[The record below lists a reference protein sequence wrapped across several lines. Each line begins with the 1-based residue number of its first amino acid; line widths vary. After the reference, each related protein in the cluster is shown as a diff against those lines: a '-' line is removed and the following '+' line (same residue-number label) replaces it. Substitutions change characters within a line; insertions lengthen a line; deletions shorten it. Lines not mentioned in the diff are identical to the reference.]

1 MPWQMRAVPVVFAT
15 RWRDK
20 MLRFAGLAFLRLAGI
35 MLMASF
41 AGAMLMRVAPGFAS
55 DDQELNSGL
64 SAQSIQAIRQAHLA
78 DTNIPL
84 FYAQY
89 LAALVKGDLGTSRSL
104 NQPVKDLLR
113 ERLPV
118 TLFNLAFALAVG
130 WLLGLALAVAAQT
143 LRWPVLNFLANGL
156 SGTFISTPAAALAL
170 LFLLLRLPPA
180 LAAALLVFPKIY
192 RYTQNLLEQSSEMPH
207 VLTARAKGAGP
218 VRVLAWHIAPIALPQ
233 LIALIGVSI
242 SIGIGVLLPIE
253 VVSDVAGIGQLAWQA
268 AQSRDL
274 PLLINLTM
282 IVTFVTVCATL
293 ISDAAQRG
301 FTRSAA

>member
-1 MPWQMRAVPVVFAT
+1 
-15 RWRDK
+15 
-20 MLRFAGLAFLRLAGI
+20 MLRFCGWAALRVVAI

-41 AGAMLMRVAPGFAS
+41 TGAMLMRIAPGFSS

-64 SAQSIQAIRQAHLA
+64 SAQSIQAIRQAHLSDA
-78 DTNIPL
+78 NVPR

-89 LAALVKGDLGTSRSL
+89 LASLARGDLGTSRSL
-104 NQPVKDLLR
+104 NQPVKQLLR

-118 TLFNLAFALAVG
+118 TLANLAFALAVG
-130 WLLGLALAVAAQT
+130 WLLGFFLAVAAQVWNI
-143 LRWPVLNFLANGL
+143 RVLTFLGNAL

-170 LFLLLRLPPA
+170 VFLLLRWPPA
-180 LAAALLVFPKIY
+180 FAAALLLFPKVY
-192 RYTQNLLEQSSEMPH
+192 RYTQNLLQQSSEMPH

-218 VRVLAWHIAPIALPQ
+218 WRVLAWHVAPIALPQ
-233 LIALIGVSI
+233 LIALVGVSI

-253 VVSDVAGIGQLAWQA
+253 VVSDVPGIGQLAWHA

-274 PLLINLTM
+274 PLLVNLTM
-282 IVTFVTVCATL
+282 VVTFVTVCATL

>member
-1 MPWQMRAVPVVFAT
+1 
-15 RWRDK
+15 
-20 MLRFAGLAFLRLAGI
+20 MLRFWGWAGLRLAVV

-41 AGAMLMRVAPGFAS
+41 AGAMLMRLAPGFSS

-64 SAQSIQAIRQAHLA
+64 SAQSIQAIRKAHQADA
-78 DTNIPL
+78 NIPR
-84 FYAQY
+84 FYGQY
-89 LAALVKGDLGTSRSL
+89 LVALVKGDLGTSRSL

-118 TLFNLAFALAVG
+118 TLSNLAFALGVG
-130 WLLGLALAVAAQT
+130 WLLGLALAIGAQT
-143 LRWPVLNFLANGL
+143 WNIRALTFLANGL

-170 LFLLLRLPPA
+170 VFLLLRWPPA
-180 LAAALLVFPKIY
+180 FAAALLVFPKIY
-192 RYTQNLLEQSSEMPH
+192 RYTQNLLQQSSEMPH

-218 VRVLAWHIAPIALPQ
+218 WRVLVWHMAPIALPQ
-233 LIALIGVSI
+233 LIALVGVSI

-268 AQSRDL
+268 AEARDL
-274 PLLINLTM
+274 PLLVNLTM
-282 IVTFVTVCATL
+282 VVTFVTVCSTL

-301 FTRSAA
+301 FTRAAA

>member
-1 MPWQMRAVPVVFAT
+1 
-15 RWRDK
+15 
-20 MLRFAGLAFLRLAGI
+20 MLRFCGWAALRVVAI

-41 AGAMLMRVAPGFAS
+41 TGAMLMRIAPGFSS

-64 SAQSIQAIRQAHLA
+64 SAQSIQAIRQMRLSDA
-78 DTNIPL
+78 NVPR
-84 FYAQY
+84 FYIQY
-89 LAALVKGDLGTSRSL
+89 LASLARGDLGTSRSL

-118 TLFNLAFALAVG
+118 TLANLAFALAVG
-130 WLLGLALAVAAQT
+130 WLLGFSLAVAAQVWNVRGLT
-143 LRWPVLNFLANGL
+143 FLGNAL

-170 LFLLLRLPPA
+170 VFLLLRWPPA
-180 LAAALLVFPKIY
+180 FAAALLLFPKVY
-192 RYTQNLLEQSSEMPH
+192 RYTQNLLQQSSEMPH

-218 VRVLAWHIAPIALPQ
+218 WRVLAWHVAPIALPQ
-233 LIALIGVSI
+233 LIALVGVSI

-253 VVSDVAGIGQLAWQA
+253 VVSDVAGIGQLAWHA

-274 PLLINLTM
+274 PLLVNLTM
-282 IVTFVTVCATL
+282 VVTFVTVCATL

-301 FTRSAA
+301 LTRSAA

>member
-1 MPWQMRAVPVVFAT
+1 
-15 RWRDK
+15 
-20 MLRFAGLAFLRLAGI
+20 MLRFWGSAVLRLTAV

-41 AGAMLMRVAPGFAS
+41 AGAMLMRLAPGFTS

-64 SAQSIQAIRQAHLA
+64 SAQSIQAVRQARLA
-78 DTNIPL
+78 DANIAR

-89 LAALVKGDLGTSRSL
+89 LVSLMKGDLGTSRSL
-104 NQPVKDLLR
+104 NQPVKDLLK

-118 TLFNLAFALAVG
+118 TLANLAFALCVG
-130 WLLGLALAVAAQT
+130 WLLGLALAIGVQT
-143 LRWPVLNFLANGL
+143 WNIRALTFLANGL
-156 SGTFISTPAAALAL
+156 SGTFLSTPAAALAL
-170 LFLLLRLPPA
+170 VFLLLRWPPA
-180 LAAALLVFPKIY
+180 FAAALLLFPKIY
-192 RYTQNLLEQSSEMPH
+192 RYTQNLLQQSSEMPH

-218 VRVLAWHIAPIALPQ
+218 WRVLAWHVAPIALPQ
-233 LIALIGVSI
+233 LIALVGVSI

-268 AQSRDL
+268 AESRDL
-274 PLLINLTM
+274 PLLVNLTM
-282 IVTFVTVCATL
+282 VVTFVTVCSTL

>member
-1 MPWQMRAVPVVFAT
+1 
-15 RWRDK
+15 
-20 MLRFAGLAFLRLAGI
+20 MLRFAGRALLRLLLL
-35 MLMASF
+35 MLLASF
-41 AGAMLMRVAPGFAS
+41 AGAMLMRIAPGFNS

-64 SAQSIQAIRQAHLA
+64 SAESIQAIRQAHLA
-78 DTNIPL
+78 DANIPR
-84 FYAQY
+84 FYAHY
-89 LAALVKGDLGTSRSL
+89 LGSLFKGDLGTSRSL

-118 TLFNLAFALAVG
+118 TLLNLAFALGVG
-130 WLLGLALAVAAQT
+130 WLVGVTLAVAAQT
-143 LRWPVLNFLANGL
+143 LRWPALKFLTNGL

-170 LFLLLRLPPA
+170 IFLLLRLPPGF
-180 LAAALLVFPKIY
+180 AAALLIFPKIY
-192 RYTQNLLEQSSEMPH
+192 RYTENLLQQSSEMPH

-218 VRVLAWHIAPIALPQ
+218 LRVLAWHVAPIALPQ
-233 LIALIGVSI
+233 LIALVGVSI

-253 VVSDVAGIGQLAWQA
+253 VVSDVPGIGQLAWQA

-274 PLLINLTM
+274 PLLVNLTM
-282 IVTFVTVCATL
+282 IVTFATVCATL